1 MDSKIGLII
10 QIAGVSLITL
20 LTLFLRRSL
29 KVVALKHWTHAWLF
43 LSFALFCL
51 RLAFSYDEYS
61 TQLFSF
67 YFLTEYIFGFLLVAG
82 CRSLGDNGEMPI
94 RQEIL
99 LLPFIIIAFSLPF
112 VATDFN
118 LVYNLHSLIIAAFF
132 TVAIVE
138 LWRAKIRT
146 FGWRVMMLALALLIV
161 DFVQYFAVFMVRQFY
176 DFPAEYL
183 MFNSII
189 DLVLQILLGFGM
201 VIILLE
207 LVLSDA
213 KIANEKLRKAHE
225 KLEELAHIDPLTTAL
240 NRHAFHGYL
249 KRHGTN
255 GASASGS
262 VGFFDIDDLKVINDM
277 YGHAVGD
284 IAIRAVVRAIR
295 EIIRAD
301 DLIFRWGGDEF
312 FIIMVGLDAESAYKR
327 VSRMEAMLTNL
338 RIDGV
343 NHPLTIAVSHAF
355 ENFDDVS
362 RLEATIEAADAKMYR
377 QKQSRKT
384 GAAPHF
390 MPSLQAESSR
400 RL

>member
-1 MDSKIGLII
+1 M
-10 QIAGVSLITL
+10 
-20 LTLFLRRSL
+20 
-29 KVVALKHWTHAWLF
+29 
-43 LSFALFCL
+43 
-51 RLAFSYDEYS
+51 
-61 TQLFSF
+61 
-67 YFLTEYIFGFLLVAG
+67 
-82 CRSLGDNGEMPI
+82 
-94 RQEIL
+94 
-99 LLPFIIIAFSLPF
+99 
-112 VATDFN
+112 
-118 LVYNLHSLIIAAFF
+118 
-132 TVAIVE
+132 
-138 LWRAKIRT
+138 
-146 FGWRVMMLALALLIV
+146 
-161 DFVQYFAVFMVRQFY
+161 
-176 DFPAEYL
+176 
-183 MFNSII
+183 
-189 DLVLQILLGFGM
+189 
-201 VIILLE
+201 
-207 LVLSDA
+207 
-213 KIANEKLRKAHE
+213 
-225 KLEELAHIDPLTTAL
+225 TTAL

-377 QKQSRKT
+377 QKQLRKT
-384 GAAPHF
+384 GVAPQF